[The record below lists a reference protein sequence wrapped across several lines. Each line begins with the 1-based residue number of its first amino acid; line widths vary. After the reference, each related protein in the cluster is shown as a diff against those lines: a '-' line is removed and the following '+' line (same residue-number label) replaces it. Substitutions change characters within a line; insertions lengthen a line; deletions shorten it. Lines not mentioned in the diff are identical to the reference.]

1 MCLWLLP
8 ECSISVVESKSS
20 SDLDTLSNVSA
31 PSSQTAR
38 LDTQLLQSSA
48 SLDSSSVLPSPSAS
62 FEPIKPDPAG
72 SEYAPGLS
80 ASPACATGGEG
91 VAAGPRESS

>member
-8 ECSISVVESKSS
+8 ECSISVESKSS
-20 SDLDTLSNVSA
+20 SSDLDPLSNVSA
-31 PSSQTAR
+31 PSGHTAR

-72 SEYAPGLS
+72 SEYAPLVCL
-80 ASPACATGGEG
+80 PLQIVPLGGREG
-91 VAAGPRESS
+91 SVAPGK